1 MAIEKRLLGT
11 FETVLKDVP
20 VAYSVLLRYEPPYT
34 DAWED
39 DDGETRLEHYG
50 SECAVELVRHEV
62 GQDPLTQTGMVPA
75 WVQLDYN
82 DDPFPHLL
90 DVEDCEWETLFDEAG
105 REWLEFH
112 AYKSNYPQRMHL
124 ISNILKAVGL

>member
-1 MAIEKRLLGT
+1 MTIERRLLGT
-11 FETVLKDVP
+11 FETVLNGVP

-34 DAWED
+34 DEWED
-39 DDGETRLEHYG
+39 EISGEAHTERYG
-50 SECAVELVRHEV
+50 SECAVELVRHDV
-62 GQDPLTQTGMVPA
+62 GQDPLACTPT

-90 DVEDCEWETLFDEAG
+90 DVEDAEWETLFDEAG
-105 REWLEFH
+105 RGYTEFH
-112 AYKSNYPQRMHL
+112 SYKSKYAERTHL